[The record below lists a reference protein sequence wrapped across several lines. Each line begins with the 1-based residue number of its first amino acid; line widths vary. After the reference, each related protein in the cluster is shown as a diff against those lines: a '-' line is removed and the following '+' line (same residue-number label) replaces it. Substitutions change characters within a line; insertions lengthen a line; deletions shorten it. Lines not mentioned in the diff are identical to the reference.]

1 MGTRPAKR
9 GLLRFGAVAAAA
21 TALASCGGS
30 DNAKPAPAAVS
41 DDQRA
46 ILSTVDTLQTA
57 SRQDDAARIC
67 NDLFTPSLAQS
78 IRRASRHS
86 CQAEVRD
93 TLTSPD
99 AQLSVSRKIAVK
111 GDRATAT
118 VREQDG
124 DTSTVA
130 FAKVDD
136 RWRIE
141 RITPLTSP

>member
-1 MGTRPAKR
+1 MGTGLAKR
-9 GLLRFGAVAAAA
+9 GLPRVGALAAVA

-30 DNAKPAPAAVS
+30 DGPKPAPGVS

-46 ILSTVDTLQTA
+46 ILSTVDSLQTA
-57 SRQDDAARIC
+57 SRQGDAARIC
-67 NDLFTPSLAQS
+67 NELFTPSLAQS

-111 GDRATAT
+111 GDRASAV
-118 VREQDG
+118 VREQNG
-124 DTSTVA
+124 NASTVA
-130 FAKVDD
+130 FAKADD

-141 RITPLTSP
+141 RITPLKSP

>member
-1 MGTRPAKR
+1 MGTGPAKR
-9 GLLRFGAVAAAA
+9 GLLRVGALAAAA

-30 DNAKPAPAAVS
+30 DDPKPAPGVS

-46 ILSTVDTLQTA
+46 ILSTVDSLQTA
-57 SRQDDAARIC
+57 SRQGDAARIC
-67 NDLFTPSLAQS
+67 NELFTQSLAQS

-111 GDRATAT
+111 GDRASAI
-118 VREQDG
+118 VREQNG
-124 DTSTVA
+124 NASTVA
-130 FAKVDD
+130 FAKAGD

-141 RITPLTSP
+141 RITPLKSP